1 LEPGQL
7 FQALFSRFMRENPA
21 SARRSV
27 FCFGRVSFRGF
38 AEPGLSRRSCTLPE
52 IRRPIDYL
60 PHPLEP
66 PTGTALAAPA
76 TIPGT
81 ALLCFQTEL

>member
-1 LEPGQL
+1 
-7 FQALFSRFMRENPA
+7 MRENPA
-21 SARRSV
+21 SARPSV
-27 FCFGRVSFRGF
+27 FCFGGGVGFGGF
-38 AEPGLSRRSCTLPE
+38 AEPSLSRRPCALPE

-66 PTGTALAAPA
+66 PTGTALTTPA

-81 ALLCFQTEL
+81 ALLCF

>member
-1 LEPGQL
+1 LELGQF

-52 IRRPIDYL
+52 IRRPINYL

-66 PTGTALAAPA
+66 PTGTALTAPA